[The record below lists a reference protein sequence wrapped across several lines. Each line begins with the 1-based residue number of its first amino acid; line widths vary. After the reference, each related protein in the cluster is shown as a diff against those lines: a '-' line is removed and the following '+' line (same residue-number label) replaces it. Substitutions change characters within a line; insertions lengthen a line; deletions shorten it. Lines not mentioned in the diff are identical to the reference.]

1 MNTIV
6 WFRIGFLSITPY
18 GLCIALALAGMYV
31 LSTRTL
37 RYFRTRTAAFQPLDC
52 MLWSIPCGF
61 LCAKLCHWVFSFG
74 EYSFGE
80 ALAFWRGGYAMFGAW
95 MGFALGSALYARR
108 NKLRFLDLMDC
119 FAPSLALFVFLERL
133 AEAFTDQGYGKE
145 IDTVFLRRTLF
156 SMTDVYGSARHAV
169 YRLETLSALIAL
181 AAVLWFFRA
190 SVRRKFRIRGEAIRL
205 TLLLIAAPQV
215 IWESMRDDGYLAYG
229 FVRISQV
236 VCLACVLCLAA
247 YYLLKLLP
255 IRNLRKFLGISL
267 GMLAL
272 CTAITVR
279 QEFAVDTDQNLE
291 WNYLI
296 MLFAMGGTTYIIF
309 RLRRLWTD
317 QALKTRKARAAAR
330 QRTASISS
338 TPA

>member
-1 MNTIV
+1 
-6 WFRIGFLSITPY
+6 
-18 GLCIALALAGMYV
+18 
-31 LSTRTL
+31 
-37 RYFRTRTAAFQPLDC
+37 
-52 MLWSIPCGF
+52 
-61 LCAKLCHWVFSFG
+61 
-74 EYSFGE
+74 
-80 ALAFWRGGYAMFGAW
+80 
-95 MGFALGSALYARR
+95 
-108 NKLRFLDLMDC
+108 
-119 FAPSLALFVFLERL
+119 
-133 AEAFTDQGYGKE
+133 
-145 IDTVFLRRTLF
+145 
-156 SMTDVYGSARHAV
+156 
-169 YRLETLSALIAL
+169 
-181 AAVLWFFRA
+181 
-190 SVRRKFRIRGEAIRL
+190 
-205 TLLLIAAPQV
+205 
-215 IWESMRDDGYLAYG
+215 MRDDGYLAYG

-267 GMLAL
+267 GILAL

-330 QRTASISS
+330 Q
-338 TPA
+338 